1 MTESRSTPASSQ
13 ARRPTEA
20 GGARV
25 RLDQQVIELFDGTA
39 HECGNGNWCGR
50 CRGDIREEAFQW
62 LRDLAQWDAP
72 RNETLL
78 EFRRWERHI
87 LHDRARGTDHDPD
100 PESA

>member
-1 MTESRSTPASSQ
+1 MQMPSTPHRWNSRQRA
-13 ARRPTEA
+13 T
-20 GGARV
+20 V
-25 RLDQQVIELFDGTA
+25 
-39 HECGNGNWCGR
+39 CGNGNWCGR